1 MSKHNNELNS
11 VCTIFSKL
19 FFAIKIRFSLI
30 VIVTVRF
37 TFF

>member
-1 MSKHNNELNS
+1 MSKDNNELNS

-19 FFAIKIRFSLI
+19 FFAINIRFSVI
-30 VIVTVRF
+30 VRVTVRF